1 MELIKEHKIKNI
13 WLNTGDAS
21 VDSASVRKYFT
32 FHGLPLIQIKKKS
45 ILKVNS
51 VTLSG
56 AGHQNASGHNWTV
69 KLHNVAYNHASYYN
83 SDKNATPTILC
94 FNFDTKHTVQN
105 GLFALELEPQDLINL
120 EIECFNEAG
129 SGLIKSNN
137 PINIHLNII
146 IEEYD

>member
-13 WLNTGDAS
+13 WLNTGDATT
-21 VDSASVRKYFT
+21 DTTRKSFT

-56 AGHQNASGHNWTV
+56 AGNANATGHNWTV

-94 FNFDTKHTVQN
+94 FNYDTKNTVQN

-120 EIECFNEAG
+120 EIECFNEEG
-129 SGLIKSNN
+129 SGLIKTH
-137 PINIHLNII
+137 PFNIHLNII